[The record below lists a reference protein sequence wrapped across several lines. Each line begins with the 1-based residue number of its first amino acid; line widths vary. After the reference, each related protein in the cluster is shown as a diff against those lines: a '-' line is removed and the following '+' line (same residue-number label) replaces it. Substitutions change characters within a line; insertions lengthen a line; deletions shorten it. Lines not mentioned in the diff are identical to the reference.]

1 MSKIKHF
8 SQPTRSRFK
17 GHQTVLLAFLILAI
31 VGATMWK
38 LSSTRTA
45 SAAPTAPSL
54 PGNSLAGSSAQPAAE
69 PMAAAMPT
77 TSLFGPTVPNKTL
90 PSSKGPVGMVWI
102 PGGEFSMGA
111 QDPPDMEHDHVGMQ
125 ATQDSR
131 PVHRV
136 YVDGFWMD
144 KTDVTNAEFAKFV
157 AATHYV
163 TEAERTPKAEDFPGA
178 PPENLVAGS
187 VVFAPP
193 DHPVSLNDYYQWWT
207 YVKGANWRHPSG
219 PGSDIKGKE
228 NYPVV
233 HVSYDDAA
241 AYAKWAGKRLPTEAE
256 WEFAARGGLSGKPFV
271 WGDTFRPGNKY
282 MANTFQGHF
291 PDKNT
296 DDDGFNATSPVTKFP
311 ANGYGLYDMA
321 GNVWQW
327 TSDWY
332 RPDYY
337 RKLAASGGVARNPI
351 GPESS
356 FDPADQGVKKRVMRG
371 GSFLCTDQYCSRYMV
386 GTRGKG
392 EDSTGTN
399 HLGFRCVKPI
409 PHA

>member
-1 MSKIKHF
+1 MTRKGRKNKVSKVA
-8 SQPTRSRFK
+8 TRPSYLKLIACLTILLLGPAVWKLASHSVHATRLPEKSATTTHSPPGSPSRF
-17 GHQTVLLAFLILAI
+17 
-31 VGATMWK
+31 
-38 LSSTRTA
+38 
-45 SAAPTAPSL
+45 APTVENKNAPAG
-54 PGNSLAGSSAQPAAE
+54 PGPEG
-69 PMAAAMPT
+69 MA
-77 TSLFGPTVPNKTL
+77 
-90 PSSKGPVGMVWI
+90 WI

-111 QDPPDMEHDHVGMQ
+111 QDPPGNDAVGMQ
-125 ATQDSR
+125 ATLDSR
-131 PVHRV
+131 PIHRV

-157 AATHYV
+157 AASHYV
-163 TEAERTPKAEDFPGA
+163 TEAERTPKAEDFPDA

-193 DHPVSLNDYYQWWT
+193 DHPVSLNDHFQWWT
-207 YVKGANWRHPSG
+207 YVKGANWRHPTG

-233 HVSYDDAA
+233 HVSYDDAQ

-256 WEFAARGGLSGKPFV
+256 WEFAARGGLTGKPFV
-271 WGDTFRPGNKY
+271 WGDTFRPDGKY

-296 DDDGFNATSPVTKFP
+296 NDDGFAATSPVTKFP
-311 ANGYGLYDMA
+311 PNGYGLYDMA

-337 RKLAASGGVARNPI
+337 RQLVSQGGVTRNPT
-351 GPESS
+351 GPDSS
-356 FDPADQGVKKRVMRG
+356 FDPDERGVEKHTMRG
-371 GSFLCTDQYCSRYMV
+371 GSYLCTDQYCSRYMV

-392 EDSTGTN
+392 ETTTGTN
-399 HLGFRCVKPI
+399 HLGFRCVKSPR
-409 PHA
+409 